1 MADSGLTEAVSRA
14 PALPGVYRF
23 LDSRGRILYIG
34 KAKVL
39 RSRLKGHLSTPG
51 DRRHQSLL
59 RRAVSVDWTATRSE
73 VEALVLEAELVRLHK
88 PPLNV
93 MLRSD
98 RRYPYLEITTDEE
111 YPRLSINRSVDRSRD
126 IPRFGPYPD
135 VRSLRRLVE
144 LLLDAFPLRR
154 CGGGEVAKRERPC
167 LMGQIGRCPAPCA
180 ESAEE
185 YAESVA
191 GIRRVL
197 EGDWEWAAQ
206 RLSKKMEEASA
217 AMRFEEAARWRDL
230 HSRLESFGWPA
241 PESVSDRLAR
251 DVFATCE
258 NWGLVMQLR
267 AGRIV
272 GVIRLP
278 FTAGS
283 GEASEEERLEVL
295 LRTYYM
301 ETTDIPGRILV
312 PKDWPKSGLLA
323 GWLSTLRGGAV
334 RISSPS
340 RGSGAELLALATR
353 DLTDFLKRLEWK
365 HPESRRE
372 RISAGLE
379 ALADML
385 GLPAPPGW
393 IVGLDASTVQGSYP
407 VAALVSFR
415 GGVPDKSGYRRFSMP
430 DRVGRNDPAMIA
442 SAVGRFLAHLDGEA
456 PDVFLVDGGI
466 TQHRAALKAAGQR
479 FEEILFVS
487 IAKREEILL
496 VGAGERVVRDRP
508 DSAPMSILRSVR
520 DEAHRFVLHYHRQSR
535 SRGALR
541 SQLDDIP
548 GIGPSLRALLLK
560 RFGSMRRLAAA
571 SVEEIMEVPGVGR
584 KRAIAVYGYLRSDDG
599 AEGRKDGGE
608 TE

>member
-1 MADSGLTEAVSRA
+1 VGGSGLADAVSRA

-23 LDSRGRILYIG
+23 LDGRGRILYIG

-59 RRAVSVDWTATRSE
+59 RRAESVDWTVTRSE

-98 RRYPYLEITTDEE
+98 RRYPYLELTTDEAH
-111 YPRLSINRSVDRSRD
+111 PRLVINRSVDRSRD

-154 CGGGEVAKRERPC
+154 CGGEEVGERERPC
-167 LMGQIGRCPAPCA
+167 LMGQIGRCPAPCVGG
-180 ESAEE
+180 AEE
-185 YAESVA
+185 YSRNVA
-191 GIRRVL
+191 AMRRVL
-197 EGDWEWAAQ
+197 EGDWDWASR
-206 RLSKKMEEASA
+206 RLAEKMSEASNA
-217 AMRFEEAARWRDL
+217 RRFEEAARWRDL
-230 HSRLESFGWPA
+230 HSRLKSFGWPA

-251 DVFATCE
+251 DVFALRE

-272 GVIRLP
+272 GAIRLP
-278 FTAGS
+278 FTSGS
-283 GEASEEERLEVL
+283 SEATEEERLEVL

-301 ETTDIPGRILV
+301 ETEDVPGRVLL
-312 PKDWPKSGLLA
+312 PTEWPETGLLED
-323 GWLSTLRGGAV
+323 WLSSRRGASV
-334 RISSPS
+334 RIASPS
-340 RGSGAELLALATR
+340 RGSGAELLRLAAR
-353 DLTDFLKRLEWK
+353 DLTDFLRRLEWK

-372 RISAGLE
+372 RIAAGLE

-385 GLPAPPGW
+385 GLPGPPAW

-415 GGVPDKSGYRRFSMP
+415 DGVPDKSGYRRFSMP

-442 SAVGRFLAHLDGEA
+442 SAVGRFLSHLDGDS
-456 PDVFLVDGGI
+456 PDVILVDGGV
-466 TQHRAALKAAGQR
+466 TQHRAALEAAGDHADG
-479 FEEILFVS
+479 ILFVS
-487 IAKREEILL
+487 IAKREETLL
-496 VGAGERVVRDRP
+496 VGRGERILHDRP

-560 RFGSMRRLAAA
+560 HFGSMRRLAAA

-584 KRAIAVYGYLRSDDG
+584 KRAIAVSEYLGDG
-599 AEGRKDGGE
+599 DGQDAL
-608 TE
+608 